1 VGPALAG
8 KKSRHPLD
16 VACATS
22 HPDRQGDDHDPLLLN
37 GLFTGP
43 ELIFDNCPPTI
54 PPTVAKVGVFM
65 LVVEDLMLDTE
76 KYRAF
81 RADKHLKLNPT
92 NIDILALLMARSPA
106 IVSKAEIAAKLWG
119 EDGVER
125 STGLGTRVHQI
136 RKVVDDGFDFPLVH
150 TVYGVGYQLC
160 K

>member
-1 VGPALAG
+1 L
-8 KKSRHPLD
+8 
-16 VACATS
+16 
-22 HPDRQGDDHDPLLLN
+22 PDRSTQAPNALLVN
-37 GLFTGP
+37 GIFTGP
-43 ELIFDNCPPTI
+43 ELFFDNCLPTI

-92 NIDILALLMARSPA
+92 NIDILALLMARSPE

-119 EDGVER
+119 EEGLEK

-150 TVYGVGYQLC
+150 TVYGVGYQLR